1 MAYYTGSG
9 IFIRGDTGIFLK
21 DISDKILK
29 HLKEMKQTWQNLEN
43 CMRWWVFKNGLY
55 LSFHFL

>member
-21 DISDKILK
+21 DVSDKILK

-43 CMRWWVFKNGLY
+43 CMR
-55 LSFHFL
+55 